1 MNKVNVFSLA
11 LSLLSIPLFSCSTQ
25 ENNKEIIVNFD
36 FDEKALSVE
45 YDNNKT
51 YLAGDN
57 FTFKIKLNENYEL
70 NEVIANNEK
79 LVKRPSGE
87 YIFSLIEYENN
98 VVITTSRLNNLTI
111 STYEGDTNLNSYYT
125 LWKNRGYPHFKSVG
139 ENNLLVVPLKIKG
152 YEEYATSENLKKI
165 NDSFF
170 LEDSLNTLGYY
181 SLSEY
186 YKISSYNKLNIK
198 GEVTPWIDLDLT
210 TKEISSSSIS
220 NYTLDCGT
228 YFPTEKAINYIK
240 ENLNIDLTKY
250 DNDKDGFIDGVYFI
264 YGCPTFLDDSS
275 LSPSTFWNFTYYNVL
290 NKDKASISSPVL
302 MTYSWSSFDMLSKG
316 SDKTKLDT
324 HTYIHEFGHQLGLN
338 DYYDTSN
345 SGGLNPYTS
354 PMGGL
359 DMMDNN
365 VGDHSAFS
373 KFALGWINP
382 FVVSG
387 DIGSVEVEIR
397 SLIESGECIIL
408 PTSNYNN
415 TPFDEYLMIEY
426 IKNDSINKVDSTNGY
441 PSTFYTDG
449 RIIRF
454 YSKNGIRI
462 THIDARSV
470 DTNLDYTDNI
480 NDMVMTKFS
489 NTASTKQGYYCPL
502 NNNSY
507 VLTSLI
513 SANSSR
519 NTLGTF
525 FVANNT
531 DLYNASS
538 TIDFTSNSNS
548 SRASSLP
555 YNSNRFNDGNVFNYS
570 IKIDSISESKA
581 SIKIY

>member
-1 MNKVNVFSLA
+1 MNKVNVLSLA
-11 LSLLSIPLFSCSTQ
+11 LSLLSISLFSCSTQ
-25 ENNKEIIVNFD
+25 ENNREIIVNFD
-36 FDEKALSVE
+36 FDENALSVE
-45 YDNNKT
+45 YDNNKN

-98 VVITTSRLNNLTI
+98 VVITTSKLNNLTI

-152 YEEYATSENLKKI
+152 YEEYATVENLNKI
-165 NDSFF
+165 RDSFF

-275 LSPSTFWNFTYYNVL
+275 LSTSTFWNFTYYNVL

-387 DIGSVEVEIR
+387 DIGSVEVDIG

-426 IKNDSINKVDSTNGY
+426 IKNNSINKVDSTNGY

-470 DTNLDYTDNI
+470 DSNLDYTDNI

>member
-57 FTFKIKLNENYEL
+57 FTFKINLNENYEL

>member
-11 LSLLSIPLFSCSTQ
+11 LSLLSISLFSCSTQ

-36 FDEKALSVE
+36 FDENALSVE

-98 VVITTSRLNNLTI
+98 VVITTSKLNNLTI

-152 YEEYATSENLKKI
+152 YEEYATSENLNKI
-165 NDSFF
+165 RDSFF

>member
-11 LSLLSIPLFSCSTQ
+11 LSLLSISLFSCSTQ

-36 FDEKALSVE
+36 FDENALSVE

-57 FTFKIKLNENYEL
+57 FTFKIKLNEDYEL

-98 VVITTSRLNNLTI
+98 VVITTSKLNNLSI

-170 LEDSLNTLGYY
+170 LENSLNTLGYY

-275 LSPSTFWNFTYYNVL
+275 LSSSTFWNFTYYNVL

-373 KFALGWINP
+373 KFALGWVNP
-382 FVVSG
+382 YVVNG
-387 DIGSVEVEIR
+387 DYGEVNIELK
-397 SLIESGECIIL
+397 SLLSDGECIIL
-408 PTSNYNN
+408 PTKEYNN
-415 TPFDEYLMIEY
+415 TPFDEYFMIEY
-426 IKNDSINKVDSTNGY
+426 VKNDSINKLDSTAGY

-462 THIDARSV
+462 THIDARGV
-470 DTNLDYTDNI
+470 DANLDYTDSI
-480 NDMVMTKFS
+480 NDMIMTKFS
-489 NTASTKQGYYCPL
+489 NTASTKEGYYCPT
-502 NNNSY
+502 NHNSY

-513 SANSSR
+513 SGNASR

-525 FVANNT
+525 FVANNQ
-531 DLYNASS
+531 DLIYEGT
-538 TIDFTSNSNS
+538 TIDFYSSSVN
-548 SRASSLP
+548 SRASMIPFST
-555 YNSNRFNDGNVFNYS
+555 NRFDDGSFFNYS
-570 IKIDSISESKA
+570 IKVNSISEDEV
-581 SIKIY
+581 SITIF

>member
-11 LSLLSIPLFSCSTQ
+11 LSLLSISLFSCSTN

-36 FDEKALSVE
+36 FDENALSVE
-45 YDNNKT
+45 YDNNKN

-57 FTFKIKLNENYEL
+57 FTFKINLNENYEL

-87 YIFSLIEYENN
+87 YIFSLIENENN

-152 YEEYATSENLKKI
+152 YEEYATSDNLNKI
-165 NDSFF
+165 RDSFF
-170 LEDSLNTLGYY
+170 LSDSLNTLGYY

-275 LSPSTFWNFTYYNVL
+275 LSSSTFWNFTYYNVL

-373 KFALGWINP
+373 KFALGWVNP
-382 FVVSG
+382 YVVNG
-387 DIGSVEVEIR
+387 DYGEVNIELK
-397 SLIESGECIIL
+397 SLLSDGECIIL
-408 PTSNYNN
+408 PTKEYNN
-415 TPFDEYLMIEY
+415 TPFDEYFMIEY
-426 IKNDSINKVDSTNGY
+426 VKNDSINKLDSTAGY

-462 THIDARSV
+462 THIDARGV
-470 DTNLDYTDNI
+470 DANLDYTDSI
-480 NDMVMTKFS
+480 NDMIMTKFS
-489 NTASTKQGYYCPL
+489 NTASTKEGYYCPT
-502 NNNSY
+502 NHNSY

-513 SANSSR
+513 SGNASR

-525 FVANNT
+525 FVANNQ
-531 DLYNASS
+531 DLIYEGT
-538 TIDFTSNSNS
+538 TIDFYSSSVN
-548 SRASSLP
+548 SRASMIPFST
-555 YNSNRFNDGNVFNYS
+555 NRFDDGSFFNYS
-570 IKIDSISESKA
+570 IKVNSISEDEI
-581 SIKIY
+581 SITIF

>member
-1 MNKVNVFSLA
+1 MNKVNVLSLA
-11 LSLLSIPLFSCSTQ
+11 LSLLSISLFSCSTQ
-25 ENNKEIIVNFD
+25 ENNREIIVNFD
-36 FDEKALSVE
+36 FDENALSVE
-45 YDNNKT
+45 YDNNKN

-57 FTFKIKLNENYEL
+57 FTFKINLNENYEL

-220 NYTLDCGT
+220 NYTYDCGT

-275 LSPSTFWNFTYYNVL
+275 LSSSTFWNFTYYNVL
-290 NKDKASISSPVL
+290 NKDNASISSPVL
-302 MTYSWSSFDMLSKG
+302 MTYSWSSFDLLSKG

-345 SGGLNPYTS
+345 NGGLNPYTS

-387 DIGSVEVEIR
+387 DIGSVEVKIG

-441 PSTFYTDG
+441 PSAFYSDG

-462 THIDARSV
+462 THIDARRV
-470 DTNLDYTDNI
+470 DSNLDYTDNI

-531 DLYNASS
+531 DLDNASS

>member
-11 LSLLSIPLFSCSTQ
+11 LSLLSISLFSCSTQ
-25 ENNKEIIVNFD
+25 ENNREIIVNFD
-36 FDEKALSVE
+36 FDENALSVE
-45 YDNNKT
+45 YDNNKN

-57 FTFKIKLNENYEL
+57 FTFKINLNENYEL

-275 LSPSTFWNFTYYNVL
+275 LSSSTFWNFTYYNVL

-338 DYYDTSN
+338 DYYDASN

-387 DIGSVEVEIR
+387 DIGSVEVKIG

-470 DTNLDYTDNI
+470 DSNLDYTDNI

>member
-1 MNKVNVFSLA
+1 MNKVNVLSLA
-11 LSLLSIPLFSCSTQ
+11 LSLLSISLFSCSTQ
-25 ENNKEIIVNFD
+25 ENNREIIVNFD
-36 FDEKALSVE
+36 FDENALSVE

-98 VVITTSRLNNLTI
+98 VVITTSKLNNLTI

-152 YEEYATSENLKKI
+152 YEEYATVENLNKI
-165 NDSFF
+165 RDSFF

-275 LSPSTFWNFTYYNVL
+275 LSSSTFWNFTYYNVL

-387 DIGSVEVEIR
+387 DIGSVEVDIG

-426 IKNDSINKVDSTNGY
+426 IKNNSINKVDSTNGY

-470 DTNLDYTDNI
+470 DSNLDYTDNI

>member
-1 MNKVNVFSLA
+1 MNKVNVLTLA
-11 LSLLSIPLFSCSTQ
+11 LSLLSISLFSCSTQ
-25 ENNKEIIVNFD
+25 ENNREIIVNFD
-36 FDEKALSVE
+36 FDENALSVE

-98 VVITTSRLNNLTI
+98 VVITTSKLNNLTI

-275 LSPSTFWNFTYYNVL
+275 LSSSTFWNFTYYNVL

-470 DTNLDYTDNI
+470 DSNLDYTDNI

>member
-1 MNKVNVFSLA
+1 MNKVNVLSLA
-11 LSLLSIPLFSCSTQ
+11 LSLLSISLFSCSTQ

-36 FDEKALSVE
+36 FDENALSVE
-45 YDNNKT
+45 CDNNKN

-152 YEEYATSENLKKI
+152 YEEYATSENLNKI
-165 NDSFF
+165 RDSFF

>member
-11 LSLLSIPLFSCSTQ
+11 LSLLSISLFSCSTQ
-25 ENNKEIIVNFD
+25 ENNREIIVNFD
-36 FDEKALSVE
+36 FDENALSVE

-57 FTFKIKLNENYEL
+57 FTFKINLNENYEL

-98 VVITTSRLNNLTI
+98 VVITTSKLNNLTI

-275 LSPSTFWNFTYYNVL
+275 LSSSTFWNFTYYNVL

>member
-1 MNKVNVFSLA
+1 MNKVNVLSLA
-11 LSLLSIPLFSCSTQ
+11 LSLLSISLFSCSTQ
-25 ENNKEIIVNFD
+25 ENNREIIVNFD
-36 FDEKALSVE
+36 FDENALSVE
-45 YDNNKT
+45 YDNNKN

-57 FTFKIKLNENYEL
+57 FTFKINLNENYEL

-275 LSPSTFWNFTYYNVL
+275 LSSSTFWNFTYYNVL

-387 DIGSVEVEIR
+387 DIGSVEVKIG

-470 DTNLDYTDNI
+470 DSNLDYTDNI

>member
-1 MNKVNVFSLA
+1 MNKVNVLSLA
-11 LSLLSIPLFSCSTQ
+11 LSLLSISLFSCSTN

-36 FDEKALSVE
+36 FDENALSVE
-45 YDNNKT
+45 YDNNKN

-57 FTFKIKLNENYEL
+57 FTFKINLNENYEL

-98 VVITTSRLNNLTI
+98 VVITTSKLNNLSI

-170 LEDSLNTLGYY
+170 LENSLNTLGYY

-275 LSPSTFWNFTYYNVL
+275 LSSSTFWNFTYYNVL
-290 NKDKASISSPVL
+290 NNDKASISSPVL

-373 KFALGWINP
+373 KFALGWVNP
-382 FVVSG
+382 YIVKG
-387 DIGSVEVEIR
+387 DYGEVNIDLK
-397 SLIESGECIIL
+397 SLISDGECIIL
-408 PTSNYNN
+408 PTKEYNN
-415 TPFDEYLMIEY
+415 TPFDEYFMIEY
-426 IKNDSINKVDSTNGY
+426 VKNDSINKVDSTIGY

-462 THIDARSV
+462 THIDARGV
-470 DTNLDYTDNI
+470 DANLDYTDSI
-480 NDMVMTKFS
+480 NDMIMTKFS
-489 NTASTKQGYYCPL
+489 NTASTKEGYYCPT
-502 NNNSY
+502 NHNSY

-513 SANSSR
+513 SGNASR

-525 FVANNT
+525 FVANNQ
-531 DLYNASS
+531 DLIYEGTA
-538 TIDFTSNSNS
+538 IDFYSSSVN
-548 SRASSLP
+548 SRASMIPFST
-555 YNSNRFNDGNVFNYS
+555 NRFDDGSFFNYS
-570 IKIDSISESKA
+570 IKVNSISEDEV
-581 SIKIY
+581 SITIF

>member
-11 LSLLSIPLFSCSTQ
+11 LSLLSISLFSCSTR
-25 ENNKEIIVNFD
+25 ENNREIIVNFD
-36 FDEKALSVE
+36 FDENALSVE
-45 YDNNKT
+45 YDNNKN

-57 FTFKIKLNENYEL
+57 FTFKINLNENYEL

-87 YIFSLIEYENN
+87 YIFSLIENENN
-98 VVITTSRLNNLTI
+98 VVITTSKLNNLTV

-220 NYTLDCGT
+220 NYTYDCGT

-275 LSPSTFWNFTYYNVL
+275 LSSSTFWNFTYYNVL

-373 KFALGWINP
+373 KFALGWVNP
-382 FVVSG
+382 YVVNG
-387 DIGSVEVEIR
+387 DYGEVNIELK
-397 SLIESGECIIL
+397 SLLSDGECIIL
-408 PTSNYNN
+408 PTKEYNN
-415 TPFDEYLMIEY
+415 TPFDEYFMIEY
-426 IKNDSINKVDSTNGY
+426 VKNDSINKLDSTAGY

-462 THIDARSV
+462 THIDARGV
-470 DTNLDYTDNI
+470 DANLDYTDSI
-480 NDMVMTKFS
+480 NDMIMTKFS
-489 NTASTKQGYYCPL
+489 NTASTKEGYYCPT
-502 NNNSY
+502 NHNSY

-513 SANSSR
+513 SGNASR

-525 FVANNT
+525 FVANNQ
-531 DLYNASS
+531 DLIYEGT
-538 TIDFTSNSNS
+538 TIDFYSSSVN
-548 SRASSLP
+548 SRASMIPFST
-555 YNSNRFNDGNVFNYS
+555 NRFDDGSFFNYS
-570 IKIDSISESKA
+570 IKVNSISEDEV
-581 SIKIY
+581 SITIF

>member
-1 MNKVNVFSLA
+1 MNKVNVLSLA
-11 LSLLSIPLFSCSTQ
+11 LSLLSISLFSCSTN
-25 ENNKEIIVNFD
+25 ENNREIIVNFD
-36 FDEKALSVE
+36 FDENALSVE
-45 YDNNKT
+45 YDNNKN

-98 VVITTSRLNNLTI
+98 VVITTSKLNNLTI

-220 NYTLDCGT
+220 NYKLDCGT

-275 LSPSTFWNFTYYNVL
+275 LSTSTFWNFTYYNVL

-470 DTNLDYTDNI
+470 DSNLDYTDNI

>member
-11 LSLLSIPLFSCSTQ
+11 LSLLSISLFSCSTQ

-36 FDEKALSVE
+36 FDENALSVE
-45 YDNNKT
+45 YDNNKN

-98 VVITTSRLNNLTI
+98 VVITTSKLNNLTI

-275 LSPSTFWNFTYYNVL
+275 LSSSTFWNFTYYNVL

-387 DIGSVEVEIR
+387 DIGSVEVDIG

-426 IKNDSINKVDSTNGY
+426 IKNNSINKVDSTNGY

-470 DTNLDYTDNI
+470 DSNLDYTDNI

-513 SANSSR
+513 SADSSR

>member
-11 LSLLSIPLFSCSTQ
+11 LSLLSISLFSCSTQ

-36 FDEKALSVE
+36 FDENALSVE

-57 FTFKIKLNENYEL
+57 FTFKINLNENYEL

>member
-1 MNKVNVFSLA
+1 
-11 LSLLSIPLFSCSTQ
+11 
-25 ENNKEIIVNFD
+25 
-36 FDEKALSVE
+36 
-45 YDNNKT
+45 
-51 YLAGDN
+51 
-57 FTFKIKLNENYEL
+57 
-70 NEVIANNEK
+70 
-79 LVKRPSGE
+79 
-87 YIFSLIEYENN
+87 
-98 VVITTSRLNNLTI
+98 
-111 STYEGDTNLNSYYT
+111 
-125 LWKNRGYPHFKSVG
+125 
-139 ENNLLVVPLKIKG
+139 
-152 YEEYATSENLKKI
+152 
-165 NDSFF
+165 
-170 LEDSLNTLGYY
+170 SLNTLGYY

-275 LSPSTFWNFTYYNVL
+275 LSTSTFWNFTYYNVL

-387 DIGSVEVEIR
+387 DIGSVEVDIG

-426 IKNDSINKVDSTNGY
+426 IKNNSINKVDSTNGY

-470 DTNLDYTDNI
+470 DSNLDYTDNI

>member
-1 MNKVNVFSLA
+1 MNKVNVLSLA
-11 LSLLSIPLFSCSTQ
+11 LSLLSISLFSCSTQ
-25 ENNKEIIVNFD
+25 ENNREIIVNFD
-36 FDEKALSVE
+36 FDENALSVE

-98 VVITTSRLNNLTI
+98 VVITTSKLNNLTI

-152 YEEYATSENLKKI
+152 YEEYATVDNLNKI
-165 NDSFF
+165 RDSFF

-275 LSPSTFWNFTYYNVL
+275 LSSSTFWNFTYYNVL

>member
-1 MNKVNVFSLA
+1 MNKVNVISLA
-11 LSLLSIPLFSCSTQ
+11 LSLLSISLFSCSTQ

-36 FDEKALSVE
+36 FDENALSVE
-45 YDNNKT
+45 YDNNKN

-57 FTFKIKLNENYEL
+57 FTFKINLNENYEL

-152 YEEYATSENLKKI
+152 YEEYATSENLNKI
-165 NDSFF
+165 RDSFF

-186 YKISSYNKLNIK
+186 YKISSYNKLSIK

-426 IKNDSINKVDSTNGY
+426 IKNNSINKVDSTNGY

>member
-1 MNKVNVFSLA
+1 MNKVNVLSLA
-11 LSLLSIPLFSCSTQ
+11 LSLLSISLFSCSTN

-36 FDEKALSVE
+36 FDKNALSVE
-45 YDNNKT
+45 YDNNKN

-152 YEEYATSENLKKI
+152 YEEYATVDNLNKI
-165 NDSFF
+165 RDSFF

-275 LSPSTFWNFTYYNVL
+275 LSTSTFWNFTYYNVL

-373 KFALGWINP
+373 KFALGWVNP
-382 FVVSG
+382 YIVKG
-387 DIGSVEVEIR
+387 DYGEVNIDLK
-397 SLIESGECIIL
+397 SLISDGECIIL
-408 PTSNYNN
+408 PTKEYNN
-415 TPFDEYLMIEY
+415 TPFDEYFMIEY
-426 IKNDSINKVDSTNGY
+426 VKNDSINKLDSTAGY

-462 THIDARSV
+462 THIDARGV
-470 DTNLDYTDNI
+470 DANLDYTDSI
-480 NDMVMTKFS
+480 NDMIMTKFS
-489 NTASTKQGYYCPL
+489 NTASTKEGYYCPT
-502 NNNSY
+502 NHNSY

-513 SANSSR
+513 SGNASR

-525 FVANNT
+525 FVANNQ
-531 DLYNASS
+531 DLIYEGT
-538 TIDFTSNSNS
+538 TIDFYSSSVN
-548 SRASSLP
+548 SRASMIPFST
-555 YNSNRFNDGNVFNYS
+555 NRFDDGSFFNYS
-570 IKIDSISESKA
+570 IKVNSISEDEV
-581 SIKIY
+581 SITIF

>member
-11 LSLLSIPLFSCSTQ
+11 LSLLSISLFSCSTQ
-25 ENNKEIIVNFD
+25 ENNREIIVNFD
-36 FDEKALSVE
+36 FDENALSVE

-57 FTFKIKLNENYEL
+57 FTFRINLNENYEL

-98 VVITTSRLNNLTI
+98 VVITTSKLNNLTI

-152 YEEYATSENLKKI
+152 YEEYATSENLNKI
-165 NDSFF
+165 RDSFF

>member
-1 MNKVNVFSLA
+1 MNKVNVLTLA
-11 LSLLSIPLFSCSTQ
+11 LSLLSISLFSCSTQ

-57 FTFKIKLNENYEL
+57 FTFKINLNENYEL

-98 VVITTSRLNNLTI
+98 VVITTSKLNNLTI

-275 LSPSTFWNFTYYNVL
+275 LSSSTFWNFTYYNVL

-470 DTNLDYTDNI
+470 DTNLDYSDNI

>member
-1 MNKVNVFSLA
+1 MNKVNVLSLA
-11 LSLLSIPLFSCSTQ
+11 LSLLSISLFSCSTN

-36 FDEKALSVE
+36 FDENALSVE
-45 YDNNKT
+45 YDNNKN

-57 FTFKIKLNENYEL
+57 FTFKITINENYEL

-98 VVITTSRLNNLTI
+98 VVITTSKLNNLTI

-125 LWKNRGYPHFKSVG
+125 LWKNRGYPHFKSIG

-220 NYTLDCGT
+220 NYKLDCGT

-373 KFALGWINP
+373 KFALGWVNP
-382 FVVSG
+382 YVVNG
-387 DIGSVEVEIR
+387 DYGEVNIELK
-397 SLIESGECIIL
+397 SLLSDGECIIL
-408 PTSNYNN
+408 PTKEYNN
-415 TPFDEYLMIEY
+415 TPFDEYFMIEY
-426 IKNDSINKVDSTNGY
+426 VKNDSINKLDSTAGY

-462 THIDARSV
+462 THIDARGV
-470 DTNLDYTDNI
+470 DANLDYTDSI
-480 NDMVMTKFS
+480 NDMIMTKFS
-489 NTASTKQGYYCPL
+489 NTASTKEGYYCPT
-502 NNNSY
+502 NHNSY

-513 SANSSR
+513 SGNASR

-525 FVANNT
+525 FVANNQ
-531 DLYNASS
+531 DLIYEGN
-538 TIDFTSNSNS
+538 TIDFYSSSSN
-548 SRASSLP
+548 SRASMIPFST
-555 YNSNRFNDGNVFNYS
+555 NRFDDGSVFNYS
-570 IKIDSISESKA
+570 IKVNSINDTEA
-581 SIKIY
+581 SITIF

>member
-1 MNKVNVFSLA
+1 MNKVNVLTLA
-11 LSLLSIPLFSCSTQ
+11 LSLLSISLFSCSTQ

-57 FTFKIKLNENYEL
+57 FTFKINLNENYEL

-98 VVITTSRLNNLTI
+98 VVITTSKLNNLTI

-387 DIGSVEVEIR
+387 DIGSVEVEIG

>member
-57 FTFKIKLNENYEL
+57 FTFKINLNENYEL

-152 YEEYATSENLKKI
+152 YEEYATSENLNKI
-165 NDSFF
+165 RDSFF

-275 LSPSTFWNFTYYNVL
+275 LSSSTFWNFTYYNVL

>member
-1 MNKVNVFSLA
+1 MNKVNVLSLA
-11 LSLLSIPLFSCSTQ
+11 LSLLSISLFSCSTQ
-25 ENNKEIIVNFD
+25 ENNREIIVNFD
-36 FDEKALSVE
+36 FDENALSVE
-45 YDNNKT
+45 YDNNKN

-57 FTFKIKLNENYEL
+57 FTFKINLNENYEL

-87 YIFSLIEYENN
+87 YIFSLIENENN
-98 VVITTSRLNNLTI
+98 VVITTSKLNNLTI

-275 LSPSTFWNFTYYNVL
+275 LSSSTFWNFTYYNVL

-373 KFALGWINP
+373 KFALGWVNP
-382 FVVSG
+382 YVVNG
-387 DIGSVEVEIR
+387 DYGEVNIELK
-397 SLIESGECIIL
+397 SLLSDGECIIL
-408 PTSNYNN
+408 PTKEYNN
-415 TPFDEYLMIEY
+415 TPFDEYFMIEY
-426 IKNDSINKVDSTNGY
+426 VKNDSINKLDSTAGY

-462 THIDARSV
+462 THIDARGV
-470 DTNLDYTDNI
+470 DANLDYTDSI
-480 NDMVMTKFS
+480 NDMIMTKFS
-489 NTASTKQGYYCPL
+489 NTASTKEGYYCPT
-502 NNNSY
+502 NHNSY

-513 SANSSR
+513 SGNASR

-525 FVANNT
+525 FVANNQ
-531 DLYNASS
+531 DLIYEGT
-538 TIDFTSNSNS
+538 TIDFYSSSVN
-548 SRASSLP
+548 SRASMIPFST
-555 YNSNRFNDGNVFNYS
+555 NRFDDGSFFNYS
-570 IKIDSISESKA
+570 IKVNSISEDEV
-581 SIKIY
+581 SITIF

>member
-1 MNKVNVFSLA
+1 MNKVNVLSLA
-11 LSLLSIPLFSCSTQ
+11 LSLLSISLFSCSTQ
-25 ENNKEIIVNFD
+25 ENNREIIVNFD
-36 FDEKALSVE
+36 FDENALSVE
-45 YDNNKT
+45 YDNNKN

-57 FTFKIKLNENYEL
+57 FTFKITINENYEL

-170 LEDSLNTLGYY
+170 LENSLNTLGYY

-220 NYTLDCGT
+220 NYKLDCGT

-275 LSPSTFWNFTYYNVL
+275 LSTSTFWNFTYYNVL

-387 DIGSVEVEIR
+387 DIGSVEVDIG

-470 DTNLDYTDNI
+470 DSNLDYTDNI

>member
-1 MNKVNVFSLA
+1 MNKANVLSLA
-11 LSLLSIPLFSCSTQ
+11 LSLLSISLFSCSPQ
-25 ENNKEIIVNFD
+25 ENNREIIVNFD
-36 FDEKALSVE
+36 FDENALSVE
-45 YDNNKT
+45 YDNNKN

-57 FTFKIKLNENYEL
+57 FTFKINLNDNYEL

-186 YKISSYNKLNIK
+186 YKISSYNKLSIK

-220 NYTLDCGT
+220 NYKLDCGT

-275 LSPSTFWNFTYYNVL
+275 LSSSTFWNFTYYNVL

-387 DIGSVEVEIR
+387 DIGSVEVKIG

-426 IKNDSINKVDSTNGY
+426 IKNDSINKVDSTTGY

-470 DTNLDYTDNI
+470 DSNLDYTDNI

>member
-1 MNKVNVFSLA
+1 MNKVNVLSLA
-11 LSLLSIPLFSCSTQ
+11 LSLLSISLFSCSTQ

-36 FDEKALSVE
+36 FDENALSVE

-98 VVITTSRLNNLTI
+98 VVITTSKLNNLTI

-170 LEDSLNTLGYY
+170 LEDSLNTLRYY

-507 VLTSLI
+507 VLTPLI

>member
-1 MNKVNVFSLA
+1 MNKVNVLSLA
-11 LSLLSIPLFSCSTQ
+11 LSLLSISLFSCSTQ
-25 ENNKEIIVNFD
+25 ENNSEIIVNFD
-36 FDEKALSVE
+36 FDENALSVE
-45 YDNNKT
+45 YDNNKN

-57 FTFKIKLNENYEL
+57 FTFKINLNENYEL

-98 VVITTSRLNNLTI
+98 VVITTSKLNNLTI
-111 STYEGDTNLNSYYT
+111 FTYEGDTNLNSYYT

-275 LSPSTFWNFTYYNVL
+275 LSSSTFWNFTYYNVL

-387 DIGSVEVEIR
+387 DIGSVEVKIG

-441 PSTFYTDG
+441 PSTLYTDG

-470 DTNLDYTDNI
+470 DSNLDYTDNI

>member
-1 MNKVNVFSLA
+1 MNKVNVLSLA
-11 LSLLSIPLFSCSTQ
+11 LSLLSISLFSCSTQ
-25 ENNKEIIVNFD
+25 ENNREIIVNFD
-36 FDEKALSVE
+36 FDENALSVE

-57 FTFKIKLNENYEL
+57 FTFKINLNENYEL

-98 VVITTSRLNNLTI
+98 VVITTSKLNNLTI

-186 YKISSYNKLNIK
+186 YKISSYNKLSIK

-220 NYTLDCGT
+220 NYTYDCGT

-275 LSPSTFWNFTYYNVL
+275 LSSSTFWNFTYYNVL

-345 SGGLNPYTS
+345 NGGLNPYTS

-387 DIGSVEVEIR
+387 DIGSVEVKIG

>member
-1 MNKVNVFSLA
+1 MNKVNVLSLA
-11 LSLLSIPLFSCSTQ
+11 LSLLSISLFSCSTN

-36 FDEKALSVE
+36 FDENALSVE
-45 YDNNKT
+45 YDNNKN

-57 FTFKIKLNENYEL
+57 FTFKINLNENYEL

-98 VVITTSRLNNLTI
+98 VVITTSKLNNLTI

-152 YEEYATSENLKKI
+152 YEEYATVDNLNKI
-165 NDSFF
+165 RDSFF

-275 LSPSTFWNFTYYNVL
+275 LSSSTFWNFTYYNVL

-373 KFALGWINP
+373 KFALGWVNP
-382 FVVSG
+382 YVVNG
-387 DIGSVEVEIR
+387 DYGEVNIELK
-397 SLIESGECIIL
+397 SLLSDGECIIL
-408 PTSNYNN
+408 PTKEYNN
-415 TPFDEYLMIEY
+415 TPFDEYFMIEY
-426 IKNDSINKVDSTNGY
+426 VKNDSINKLDSTAGY

-462 THIDARSV
+462 THIDARGV
-470 DTNLDYTDNI
+470 DANLDYTDSI
-480 NDMVMTKFS
+480 NDMIMTKFS
-489 NTASTKQGYYCPL
+489 NTASTKEGYYCPT
-502 NNNSY
+502 NHNSY

-513 SANSSR
+513 SGNASR

-525 FVANNT
+525 FVANNQ
-531 DLYNASS
+531 DLIYEGT
-538 TIDFTSNSNS
+538 TIDFYSSSVN
-548 SRASSLP
+548 SRASMIPFST
-555 YNSNRFNDGNVFNYS
+555 NRFDDGSFFNYS
-570 IKIDSISESKA
+570 IKVNSISEDEV
-581 SIKIY
+581 SITIF

>member
-1 MNKVNVFSLA
+1 MNKVNVLSLA
-11 LSLLSIPLFSCSTQ
+11 LSLLSISLFSCSTQ

-36 FDEKALSVE
+36 FDENALSVE
-45 YDNNKT
+45 YDNNKN

-98 VVITTSRLNNLTI
+98 VVITTSKLNNLTI

-152 YEEYATSENLKKI
+152 YEEYATVDNLNKI
-165 NDSFF
+165 RDSFF

-210 TKEISSSSIS
+210 AKEISSSSIS
-220 NYTLDCGT
+220 NYKLDCGT

-275 LSPSTFWNFTYYNVL
+275 LSTSTFWNFTYYNVL

-302 MTYSWSSFDMLSKG
+302 MTYSWSSFGMLSKG
-316 SDKTKLDT
+316 GDKTKLDT

-387 DIGSVEVEIR
+387 DIGSVEVKIG

-441 PSTFYTDG
+441 PSTLYTDG
-449 RIIRF
+449 RIIRY

-470 DTNLDYTDNI
+470 DSNLDYTDNI

>member
-1 MNKVNVFSLA
+1 MNKVNVLSLA
-11 LSLLSIPLFSCSTQ
+11 LSLLSISLFSCSTQ

-45 YDNNKT
+45 YDNNKN

-57 FTFKIKLNENYEL
+57 FTFKINLNENYEL

-98 VVITTSRLNNLTI
+98 VVITTSKLNNLTI

-275 LSPSTFWNFTYYNVL
+275 LSSSTFWNFTYYNVL
-290 NKDKASISSPVL
+290 NKNKASISSPVL

-338 DYYDTSN
+338 DYYDASN

-373 KFALGWINP
+373 KFALGWVNP
-382 FVVSG
+382 YVVNG
-387 DIGSVEVEIR
+387 DYGEVNIELK
-397 SLIESGECIIL
+397 SLLSDGECIIL
-408 PTSNYNN
+408 PTKEYNN
-415 TPFDEYLMIEY
+415 TPFDEYFMIEY
-426 IKNDSINKVDSTNGY
+426 VKNDSINKLDSTAGY

-462 THIDARSV
+462 THIDARGV
-470 DTNLDYTDNI
+470 DANLDYTDSI
-480 NDMVMTKFS
+480 NDMIMTKFS
-489 NTASTKQGYYCPL
+489 NTASTKEGYYCPT
-502 NNNSY
+502 NHNSY

-513 SANSSR
+513 SGNASR

-525 FVANNT
+525 FVANNQ
-531 DLYNASS
+531 DLIYEGT
-538 TIDFTSNSNS
+538 TIDFYSSSVN
-548 SRASSLP
+548 SRASMIPFST
-555 YNSNRFNDGNVFNYS
+555 NRFDDGSFFNYS
-570 IKIDSISESKA
+570 IKVNSISEDEV
-581 SIKIY
+581 SITIF

>member
-1 MNKVNVFSLA
+1 MNKVNVLSLA
-11 LSLLSIPLFSCSTQ
+11 LSLLSISLFSCSTN

-36 FDEKALSVE
+36 FDENALSVE

-57 FTFKIKLNENYEL
+57 FTFKINLNENYEL

-152 YEEYATSENLKKI
+152 YEEYATEENLKKI

-275 LSPSTFWNFTYYNVL
+275 LSSSTFWNFTYYNVL

-373 KFALGWINP
+373 KFALGWVNP
-382 FVVSG
+382 YVVNG
-387 DIGSVEVEIR
+387 DYGEVNIELK
-397 SLIESGECIIL
+397 SLLSDGECIIL
-408 PTSNYNN
+408 PTKEYNN
-415 TPFDEYLMIEY
+415 TPFDEYFMIEY
-426 IKNDSINKVDSTNGY
+426 VKNDSINKLDSTAGY

-462 THIDARSV
+462 THIDARGV
-470 DTNLDYTDNI
+470 DANLDYTDSI
-480 NDMVMTKFS
+480 NDMIMTKFS
-489 NTASTKQGYYCPL
+489 NTASTKEGYYCPT
-502 NNNSY
+502 NHNSY

-513 SANSSR
+513 SGNASR

-525 FVANNT
+525 FVANNQ
-531 DLYNASS
+531 DLIYEGT
-538 TIDFTSNSNS
+538 TIDFYSSSVN
-548 SRASSLP
+548 SRASMIPFST
-555 YNSNRFNDGNVFNYS
+555 NRFDDGSFFNYS
-570 IKIDSISESKA
+570 IKVNSISEDEV
-581 SIKIY
+581 SITIF

>member
-1 MNKVNVFSLA
+1 MNKVNVLSLA
-11 LSLLSIPLFSCSTQ
+11 LSLLSISLFSCSTQ
-25 ENNKEIIVNFD
+25 ENNREIIVNFD
-36 FDEKALSVE
+36 FDENALSVE

-220 NYTLDCGT
+220 NYKLDCGT

-275 LSPSTFWNFTYYNVL
+275 LSSSTFWNFTYYNVL

-387 DIGSVEVEIR
+387 DIGSVEVKIG

-470 DTNLDYTDNI
+470 DSNLDYTDNI

-538 TIDFTSNSNS
+538 TIDFTSSSNS

>member
-1 MNKVNVFSLA
+1 MNKVNVLSLA
-11 LSLLSIPLFSCSTQ
+11 LSLLSISLFSCSTQ

-36 FDEKALSVE
+36 FDENALSVE
-45 YDNNKT
+45 YDNNKN

-98 VVITTSRLNNLTI
+98 VVITTSKLNNLTI

-170 LEDSLNTLGYY
+170 LENSLNTLGYY

-220 NYTLDCGT
+220 NYKLDCGT

-275 LSPSTFWNFTYYNVL
+275 LSTSTFWNFTYYNVL

-470 DTNLDYTDNI
+470 DSNLDYTDNI

>member
-1 MNKVNVFSLA
+1 MNKVNVLSLA
-11 LSLLSIPLFSCSTQ
+11 LSLLSISLFSCSTN

-36 FDEKALSVE
+36 FDENALSVE
-45 YDNNKT
+45 YDNNKN

-57 FTFKIKLNENYEL
+57 FTFKINLNENYEL

-87 YIFSLIEYENN
+87 YIFSLIENENN
-98 VVITTSRLNNLTI
+98 VVITTSKLNNLTI

-275 LSPSTFWNFTYYNVL
+275 LSSSTFWNFTYYNVL

-387 DIGSVEVEIR
+387 DIGSVEVEIG

-426 IKNDSINKVDSTNGY
+426 IKNNSINKVDSTNGY

-470 DTNLDYTDNI
+470 DSNLDYTDNI
-480 NDMVMTKFS
+480 NDMVMTKSS